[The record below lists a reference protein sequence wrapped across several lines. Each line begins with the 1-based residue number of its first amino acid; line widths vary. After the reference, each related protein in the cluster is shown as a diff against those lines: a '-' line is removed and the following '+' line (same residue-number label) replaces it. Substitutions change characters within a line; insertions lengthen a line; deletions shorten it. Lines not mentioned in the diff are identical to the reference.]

1 MSATRDLLERIADL
15 GTVRRIALDM
25 ESVTTASVHA
35 CHDGVGKHAT
45 TVSVH
50 QMTQCSCA
58 VVMVTATMVNANV
71 TIDSL
76 VPIAAL
82 MHVRWDV
89 FMELVLVMASV
100 CVIMVFV
107 ERTARSLDVRHT
119 AMETVCAAVRRVS
132 ALLDLLVMLV
142 INSNVLMERHR
153 ALSMENVCKEDVSV
167 KVHLVAMTA
176 RTRHVHIWT
185 SVMGMVIAMRVS
197 ACATRG
203 TVVPVVRRSYV
214 HTIVVEMLAL
224 APTVY
229 AFVRRDGVESTV
241 WKDYVQEDV
250 AMESVSRVS
259 VWFA

>member
-1 MSATRDLLERIADL
+1 
-15 GTVRRIALDM
+15 
-25 ESVTTASVHA
+25 
-35 CHDGVGKHAT
+35 
-45 TVSVH
+45 
-50 QMTQCSCA
+50 
-58 VVMVTATMVNANV
+58 MVTATMVNANV

-82 MHVRWDV
+82 MHARWDV
-89 FMELVLVMASV
+89 FMELVLVTASV

-107 ERTARSLDVRHT
+107 ERTARSLDVRRT
-119 AMETVCAAVRRVS
+119 AMVTVCAAVRRVS

-142 INSNVLMERHR
+142 INSNVLMERHH
-153 ALSMENVCKEDVSV
+153 ALCMENVCKEDVSV

-259 VWFA
+259 VWFARVLLFVVVCCCLLLFASVPSQFFFLLLPDRR